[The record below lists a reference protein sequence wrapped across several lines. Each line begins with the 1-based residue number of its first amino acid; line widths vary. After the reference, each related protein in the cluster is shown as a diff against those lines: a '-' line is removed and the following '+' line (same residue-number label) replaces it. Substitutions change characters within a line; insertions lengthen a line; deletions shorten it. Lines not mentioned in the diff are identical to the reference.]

1 MAAEKMSPAQVDIV
15 LPCHEGDA
23 YAEEA
28 LRSLLVQTH
37 ESWKA
42 WIVDDGSSEQSR
54 QKLME
59 IVARFADPRINVI
72 TQRQQGAAAARN
84 KGVEMGEAPWVA
96 FLDIDDL
103 WVPDKLERQ
112 LTLASS
118 REGFAAVYSDYLI
131 LCDGRVSPSTVPP
144 RLSGLIG
151 PALVRE
157 GNRVSGSASAVL
169 VSRSALRKAGPFD
182 ESLRLGE
189 DWDMW
194 IRIALLG
201 EFTYVDQPLV
211 HVRQRSGS
219 VQEAHRLGATYAEKT
234 HDLLAHVR
242 IVERHA
248 PMILPEG
255 QGDPVVLDRLRKEAR
270 RLAKRR
276 LTWPEVGRLKAELL
290 AGGDVGKATSGAL
303 ATMNL
308 LPCLPWILARTLKA
322 DCAPGRLGYNP

>member
-1 MAAEKMSPAQVDIV
+1 MSPTQVDII
-15 LPCHEGDA
+15 LPCHEGES
-23 YAEEA
+23 YAKEA
-28 LRSLLVQTH
+28 LGSLLAQTH
-37 ESWKA
+37 TGWKA

-54 QKLME
+54 RKLME
-59 IVARFADPRINVI
+59 IVTSFADPRISVI

-112 LTLASS
+112 LALASS
-118 REGFAAVYSDYLI
+118 REGLAAVYSDYLI
-131 LCDGRVSPSTVPP
+131 LCGGRLSPSTIPP

-194 IRIALLG
+194 IRLSSLG

-219 VQEAHRLGATYAEKT
+219 IQDAHRLGATYAEKT
-234 HDLLAHVR
+234 RDLLAHVK

-248 PMILPEG
+248 PMFLPEG
-255 QGDPVVLDRLRKEAR
+255 PGDPIVLDRLRKEAR

-290 AGGDVGKATSGAL
+290 AGGDVGKATSRAL

-322 DCAPGRLGYNP
+322 DCAPARLDYNP

>member
-1 MAAEKMSPAQVDIV
+1 
-15 LPCHEGDA
+15 
-23 YAEEA
+23 
-28 LRSLLVQTH
+28 
-37 ESWKA
+37 
-42 WIVDDGSSEQSR
+42 
-54 QKLME
+54 ME
-59 IVARFADPRINVI
+59 IVARLADPRINVI

-112 LTLASS
+112 LALVSS

-131 LCDGRVSPSTVPP
+131 LCGGRLSPSTVPP

-151 PALVRE
+151 PAFVRE

-169 VSRSALRKAGPFD
+169 VSRNTLRKAGPFD
-182 ESLRLGE
+182 ESLQLGE

-194 IRIALLG
+194 IRLAVLG
-201 EFTYVDQPLV
+201 EFTYVDTPLAY
-211 HVRQRSGS
+211 VRQISGS
-219 VQEAHRLGATYAEKT
+219 VQDAHRQGSTYAEKT
-234 HDLLAHVR
+234 RDLLVHVK
-242 IVERHA
+242 IAEHYA
-248 PMILPEG
+248 PALLPAG
-255 QGDPVVLDRLRKEAR
+255 LRDSVLLARLRKEAR

-276 LTWPEVGRLKAELL
+276 LTWAEVGRLKAELL
-290 AGGDVGKATSGAL
+290 AGGDVGKATSRAL

-322 DCAPGRLGYNP
+322 DCAPARLGYNP